1 MEPFLNPEK
10 AGHFRHTAANGRGIV
25 AQTFQAESK
34 LMPDLI
40 GDNLAVRVLPDK
52 PDTLTLLPYVPLLQ
66 RLSQKCNA
74 AAGNTMG
81 CQTGFQLPEQSTFSA
96 PGRTAENEKIAP
108 LNGQITVLQRGYGC
122 IGVVK
127 RQVSDCK
134 RFHRRSSFLRKMVGV
149 RQSAKNTAGK
159 LRVNGETVG

>member
-10 AGHFRHTAANGRGIV
+10 ACHFRHAAANGGSIV

-40 GDNLAVRVLPDK
+40 SDNLAVRVLLDK
-52 PDTLTLLPYVPLLQ
+52 PDALTLLPYVPLLQ

-74 AAGNTMG
+74 PAGNTMG
-81 CQTGFQLPEQSTFSA
+81 RQTGFQLPEQCTFSA

-108 LNGQITVLQRGYGC
+108 LNGQIAVL
-122 IGVVK
+122 
-127 RQVSDCK
+127 
-134 RFHRRSSFLRKMVGV
+134 
-149 RQSAKNTAGK
+149 
-159 LRVNGETVG
+159 